1 MKNALKNELESVK
14 AENNW
19 LIRQWKQHPIKMI
32 LRILAVVAAVFTA
45 LFVGGLATEPLNKIG
60 YSAIKSIVFIAY
72 NKWAGFAFDAIFGI
86 LFVVFLIIFV
96 ALVEVISDA
105 VLLKRDKHLES
116 KGESSF
122 AEKEIEEEQS
132 DKKYDK
138 IAKAILIAIPII
150 TILFFLGSV
159 YVSTFNSTVFTN
171 DTIIEKSP
179 FNPSGTEYSYSDIAK
194 IEIDNKDDSN
204 LYLDL
209 YMKNGDTVTVDYSG
223 ETDSDNEKYI
233 DYPEAFI
240 KDFLNNSRNKNIP
253 ITFNCTYKMSPH
265 ITSTM
270 NLLLILKKFLRA
282 INKIHSPCCR
292 STSLNADL
300 HFVQAYCITSFENEK
315 GFYQPGIFATDKLLY
330 CRMR

>member
-1 MKNALKNELESVK
+1 MKNVVKNELESVK

-32 LRILAVVAAVFTA
+32 LRILAVVAAAFTA
-45 LFVGGLATEPLNKIG
+45 LFVGSLATELLNKIG
-60 YSAIKSIVFIAY
+60 YSAIKNIVFIAY
-72 NKWAGFAFDAIFGI
+72 NKWTDFAYDVIFGI
-86 LFVVFLIIFV
+86 LFVIFLIIFV

-105 VLLKRDKHLES
+105 VLLKRGKDLES

-132 DKKYDK
+132 DKKFDK
-138 IAKAILIAIPII
+138 IAKAVLIAIPII
-150 TILFFLGSV
+150 TILVFLGSV

-204 LYLDL
+204 LCLDL
-209 YMKNGDTVTVDYSG
+209 HMKNGDTVIVDYSG
-223 ETDSDNEKYI
+223 ETDSDNEKYT

-240 KDFLNNSRNKNIP
+240 NDFLNNSRNKNIP
-253 ITFNCTYKMSPH
+253 ITFNCTYEDVTAYNFNDESLSYIKE
-265 ITSTM
+265 IFEG
-270 NLLLILKKFLRA
+270 NKKS
-282 INKIHSPCCR
+282 K
-292 STSLNADL
+292 
-300 HFVQAYCITSFENEK
+300 
-315 GFYQPGIFATDKLLY
+315 
-330 CRMR
+330 

>member
-96 ALVEVISDA
+96 ALIEVISDA
-105 VLLKRDKHLES
+105 VLLKKGKHLKS
-116 KGESSF
+116 KEETSF
-122 AEKEIEEEQS
+122 SEKEIEEEQS

-138 IAKAILIAIPII
+138 IAKAVLIAIPII

-179 FNPSGTEYSYSDIAK
+179 FNPSGTEYNYSDIAK
-194 IEIDNKDDSN
+194 IEIDNKDDSY

-209 YMKNGDTVTVDYSG
+209 HMKNGDTVTVDYSG
-223 ETDSDNEKYI
+223 ETDSDNQKYT

-253 ITFNCTYKMSPH
+253 ITFNCTYEDVTAYNFNDESFTYIKE
-265 ITSTM
+265 I
-270 NLLLILKKFLRA
+270 FEV
-282 INKIHSPCCR
+282 NK
-292 STSLNADL
+292 
-300 HFVQAYCITSFENEK
+300 
-315 GFYQPGIFATDKLLY
+315 
-330 CRMR
+330 

>member
-96 ALVEVISDA
+96 ALVEVTSDT
-105 VLLKRDKHLES
+105 VLLKKGKHLKS
-116 KGESSF
+116 KEETSF
-122 AEKEIEEEQS
+122 SEKEIEEEQS

-138 IAKAILIAIPII
+138 IAKAVLIAIPIV

-159 YVSTFNSTVFTN
+159 YVSTFNSTVFTKN
-171 DTIIEKSP
+171 TVIEKSP

-194 IEIDNKDDSN
+194 IEIDNKDDSY

-209 YMKNGDTVTVDYSG
+209 YMKNGTTVTVDYSG
-223 ETDSDNEKYI
+223 GTDSDNEKYT

-253 ITFNCTYKMSPH
+253 ITFNCTYKDATTYNFNDESLTY
-265 ITSTM
+265 IKE
-270 NLLLILKKFLRA
+270 IFGG
-282 INKIHSPCCR
+282 NK
-292 STSLNADL
+292 
-300 HFVQAYCITSFENEK
+300 
-315 GFYQPGIFATDKLLY
+315 
-330 CRMR
+330 

>member
-1 MKNALKNELESVK
+1 MKNVVKNELESVK

-60 YSAIKSIVFIAY
+60 YSAIKNIVFIAY

-86 LFVVFLIIFV
+86 LFVIFLIIFV

-105 VLLKRDKHLES
+105 VLLKRGKHLES

-138 IAKAILIAIPII
+138 IAKAVLIAIPIV
-150 TILFFLGSV
+150 TILIFLGSV
-159 YVSTFNSTVFTN
+159 YVLTFNTTVFTKN
-171 DTIIEKSP
+171 AVIEKSP
-179 FNPSGTEYSYSDIAK
+179 FKPSGTEYSYSDIAK
-194 IEIDNKDDSN
+194 IEIGDKNDSN

-209 YMKNGDTVTVDYSG
+209 HMKNGNTVTVDYSG
-223 ETDSDNEKYI
+223 GIDSDHEKYI

-253 ITFNCTYKMSPH
+253 ITFNCTYEDV
-265 ITSTM
+265 TAY
-270 NLLLILKKFLRA
+270 NF
-282 INKIHSPCCR
+282 NDE
-292 STSLNADL
+292 SLT
-300 HFVQAYCITSFENEK
+300 YIKEIFEGN
-315 GFYQPGIFATDKLLY
+315 
-330 CRMR
+330 R

>member
-1 MKNALKNELESVK
+1 MKNVVKNELESVK

-19 LIRQWKQHPIKMI
+19 LIRQWKHHPIKMI

-45 LFVGGLATEPLNKIG
+45 LFVGSLATELLNKIG
-60 YSAIKSIVFIAY
+60 YSAIKNIVFMAY

-86 LFVVFLIIFV
+86 LFVIFLIIFV

-105 VLLKRDKHLES
+105 VLLKRGKHLES

-132 DKKYDK
+132 DKKFDK
-138 IAKAILIAIPII
+138 IAKAVLIAIPIV
-150 TILFFLGSV
+150 TILIFLGSV

-179 FNPSGTEYSYSDIAK
+179 FNPSGMEYNYSDIAK

-204 LYLDL
+204 LCLDL
-209 YMKNGDTVTVDYSG
+209 HMKNGDTVIVDYSG
-223 ETDSDNEKYI
+223 ETDSDNEKYT

-240 KDFLNNSRNKNIP
+240 NDFLNNSRNKNIP
-253 ITFNCTYKMSPH
+253 ITFNCTYEDVTAYNFNDETLSYIKE
-265 ITSTM
+265 IFED
-270 NLLLILKKFLRA
+270 NKKS
-282 INKIHSPCCR
+282 K
-292 STSLNADL
+292 
-300 HFVQAYCITSFENEK
+300 
-315 GFYQPGIFATDKLLY
+315 
-330 CRMR
+330 

>member
-1 MKNALKNELESVK
+1 MKNVVKNELESVK

-32 LRILAVVAAVFTA
+32 LRILAVVAAAFTA

-72 NKWAGFAFDAIFGI
+72 NKWAGFAFNVIFGI
-86 LFVVFLIIFV
+86 LFVIFLIIFV

-105 VLLKRDKHLES
+105 VLLKRGKYLES

-132 DKKYDK
+132 DKKFDK
-138 IAKAILIAIPII
+138 IAKAVLIAIPII

-194 IEIDNKDDSN
+194 IEIDNKNDSN

-209 YMKNGDTVTVDYSG
+209 YMKNGNTVTVDYSG
-223 ETDSDNEKYI
+223 ETDSDNEKYT

-240 KDFLNNSRNKNIP
+240 KDLS
-253 ITFNCTYKMSPH
+253 
-265 ITSTM
+265 
-270 NLLLILKKFLRA
+270 
-282 INKIHSPCCR
+282 
-292 STSLNADL
+292 
-300 HFVQAYCITSFENEK
+300 Q
-315 GFYQPGIFATDKLLY
+315 
-330 CRMR
+330 

>member
-1 MKNALKNELESVK
+1 MKNVVKNELESVK

-32 LRILAVVAAVFTA
+32 LRILAIVGAGFAA
-45 LFVGGLATEPLNKIG
+45 LFVGSLATELLNKIG
-60 YSAIKSIVFIAY
+60 YSAIKNIVFMAY
-72 NKWAGFAFDAIFGI
+72 NKWTGFAYDVIYGI
-86 LFVVFLIIFV
+86 LFVIFLIIFV

-105 VLLKRDKHLES
+105 VLLKRGKDLES

-138 IAKAILIAIPII
+138 IAKAVLIAIPII
-150 TILFFLGSV
+150 TILIFLGSV

-179 FNPSGTEYSYSDIAK
+179 FNPSGTEYNYSDIAK
-194 IEIDNKDDSN
+194 IEIDNKDDSY
-204 LYLDL
+204 LCLDL
-209 YMKNGDTVTVDYSG
+209 HMKNGDTVTVDYSG

-253 ITFNCTYKMSPH
+253 ITFNCTYEDVTAYNFNNESLTY
-265 ITSTM
+265 I
-270 NLLLILKKFLRA
+270 KKIFEV
-282 INKIHSPCCR
+282 NK
-292 STSLNADL
+292 
-300 HFVQAYCITSFENEK
+300 
-315 GFYQPGIFATDKLLY
+315 
-330 CRMR
+330 